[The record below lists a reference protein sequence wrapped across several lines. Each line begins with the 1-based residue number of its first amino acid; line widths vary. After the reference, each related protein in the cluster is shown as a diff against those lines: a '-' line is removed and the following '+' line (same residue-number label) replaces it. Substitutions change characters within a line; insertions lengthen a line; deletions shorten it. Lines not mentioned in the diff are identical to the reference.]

1 MMKTLAI
8 IGVAVLVVIAAI
20 LIYAATKPDSFRVQR
35 TAAINAPPN
44 EIFPYIDELRRW
56 MAWSP
61 YDPKDPGM
69 KRAYSGAESGKGAV
83 YEWDGN
89 RNVGKGRM
97 EIVEAT
103 PPARVLFK
111 LDFVKPFE
119 AHNTV
124 EFTLEPGNGQTN
136 VTWAIYGPSPY
147 FAKVMG
153 VVMGLF
159 VSMDDMVG
167 NDFVA
172 GLANLKAVVEKK

>member
-1 MMKTLAI
+1 MKTLAI
-8 IGVAVLVVIAAI
+8 IGVIVLVVIAAI

-35 TAAINAPPN
+35 TVAIEAPP
-44 EIFPYIDELRRW
+44 EKIFPHINELKRW

-69 KRAYSGAESGKGAV
+69 KRSYSGPEGGKGAV

-89 RNVGKGRM
+89 GSVGKGRM

-103 PPARVLFK
+103 SPGRVLFK
-111 LDFVKPFE
+111 LDFIKPFE
-119 AHNTV
+119 GHNMA

-136 VTWAIYGPSPY
+136 VTWAFYGPSPY
-147 FAKVMG
+147 YAKVMG

-159 VSMDDMVG
+159 MNMDDMVG